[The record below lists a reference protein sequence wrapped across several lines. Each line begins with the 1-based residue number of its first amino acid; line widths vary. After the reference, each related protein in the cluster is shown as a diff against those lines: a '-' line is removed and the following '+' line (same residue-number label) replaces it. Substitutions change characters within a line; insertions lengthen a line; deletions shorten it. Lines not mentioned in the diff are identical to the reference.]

1 LTLSNKVAYNTR
13 VLEIRDVPAGHA
25 DLEMEGVTVVG
36 TSIDKAALLAERD
49 KLQARLA
56 EIEKM
61 LK

>member
-1 LTLSNKVAYNTR
+1 
-13 VLEIRDVPAGHA
+13 
-25 DLEMEGVTVVG
+25 MEGVTVVG